1 MATEASPTPASAAY
15 RTGGVQ
21 RPMSRQLSRSS
32 LLRTNSG
39 RASPDIRNGSS
50 HSGRSTGSK
59 QYEGDSS
66 DDEVVPEPKFS
77 ASVKALLEG
86 DAMHVDS
93 SPRYDTNMKRS
104 SVASRDF
111 GLAPATSAR
120 PERHVRVASPHDS
133 SGGSPAPRV
142 VRVGSVRIQSRP
154 ESVYSEGQSYSK
166 DFITPA
172 PRTRSVRITGSR
184 STTRSPLS
192 NSPIHK
198 ATEKELSGDHKEF
211 DLSGDEKPPRMEDE
225 FAPRLGPS
233 SVLRSRHGDEPGM
246 HSSLRVK
253 RVGRLTGSFLNGPA
267 RRGVL
272 RRQSEE
278 ISEHPEADSQSPERP
293 ERNPSHNPRE
303 ENGSASRLSR
313 VASSSKLSW
322 IDSDPRILE
331 KPAPA
336 SAKPNIDAP
345 FSGPP
350 SPRSYR
356 TKSTPGTS
364 SEGSLKSESAKEQ
377 PQYRVPPPVLPSAQD
392 QENDP
397 PPTFKRV
404 KSSGLSLLDKPEK
417 YAVIYDDDKKEQE
430 QEPPATNSPRKPLTS
445 RSNNT
450 PRRPA
455 PPPPKMSVLE
465 TATGTG
471 GAATTA
477 SQSRKK
483 RSQVVINHKAFT
495 RMDCVGRGGTSR
507 VYRVMA
513 ENYKIFALKR
523 VNLEDVD
530 RVTLAGYKGEIDL
543 LKKLENVERV
553 VRLFDWEIN
562 SDKHTLSI
570 LMEIGE
576 SDLDRILT
584 YRLNAEDAVFDPS
597 FTRYY
602 WKEMLECVQAVHNF
616 NIVHS
621 DLKPANFLLVQG
633 RLKLID
639 FGIANA
645 IQDDTVNVHREQQVG
660 TPNYMSPEAL
670 IDSNAAL
677 GLPASVGKMMKLGK
691 PSDVWSLGC
700 ILYKMVYGQPPF
712 ARIAKYYE
720 RIMSIPNPKV
730 AIEFPQ
736 FAIGGVTVPFGLM
749 RTMKRCL
756 QRDPSLRPTMDE
768 LLSERDPFLY
778 PDSQLE
784 GTVPVTQEMISRIL
798 TNVVHH
804 CRVRGVPKDEE
815 LAAWPAG
822 FFAKIKA
829 AVDEDQNDH
838 ITELNNTR
846 PKQPFFFLKPSS
858 SILLPG
864 HGPVLRPK
872 GVNMHYEV
880 ELGLVIGK
888 TVRDLDPE
896 DHKTALDSIA
906 NYVLAIDM
914 TARNVQDEAKKKGLP
929 WSIAKGFDT
938 FCPISE
944 LIPKSAIPDP
954 HNAFLRLSVGDAVRQ
969 ADSTNLMLYQ
979 IPRQLADISRV
990 MTLEAGDLVLT
1001 GTPKGVGQ
1009 VQAGDV
1015 MRAEIEVDGKK
1026 IEGIEVEVK
1035 DRLEGRYEFKET

>member
-1 MATEASPTPASAAY
+1 MATEASPTPASSAY
-15 RTGGVQ
+15 RTSGVQ
-21 RPMSRQLSRSS
+21 RPISRHLSRSS
-32 LLRTNSG
+32 LLRPNSG
-39 RASPDIRNGSS
+39 RASPAIRNELLR
-50 HSGRSTGSK
+50 SGRSSAA
-59 QYEGDSS
+59 QNYNGDSS

-77 ASVKALLEG
+77 ASVKALLES
-86 DAMHVDS
+86 DAMNMDS
-93 SPRYDTNMKRS
+93 SPRHESSLKRS
-104 SVASRDF
+104 SIATRDF
-111 GLAPATSAR
+111 QHPPATSVR

-142 VRVGSVRIQSRP
+142 VRVGSVKLQPRP
-154 ESVYSEGQSYSK
+154 ESVSSESQSYSK

-192 NSPIHK
+192 NSPSHK
-198 ATEKELSGDHKEF
+198 PTDMELSSGPKGSDI
-211 DLSGDEKPPRMEDE
+211 SGDEKRPRMDDE
-225 FAPRLGPS
+225 FAPRMGTS
-233 SVLRSRHGDEPGM
+233 SVLRSRNAEEPGLQ
-246 HSSLRVK
+246 SSLRVK

-278 ISEHPEADSQSPERP
+278 INEQNEGDDPSPER
-293 ERNPSHNPRE
+293 RSKQPSPLQSRE
-303 ENGSASRLSR
+303 ENGASGRLSR
-313 VASSSKLSW
+313 AASSPRLSW

-336 SAKPNIDAP
+336 VPKPIIEIP

-356 TKSTPGTS
+356 SRSTPGTA
-364 SEGSLKSESAKEQ
+364 SEGSLQSEGVKEQ

-397 PPTFKRV
+397 PPTFKRA

-417 YAVIYDDDKKEQE
+417 FSVIYDDDKKEHE
-430 QEPPATNSPRKPLTS
+430 QQPATASPRKPLTS

-465 TATGTG
+465 TATATG

-477 SQSRKK
+477 SHSRKK
-483 RSQVVINHKAFT
+483 KSQVVINHKAFT
-495 RMDCVGRGGTSR
+495 RMDCIGRGGTSR
-507 VYRVMA
+507 VYRIMA

-530 RVTLAGYKGEIDL
+530 RLTLAGYKGEIDL

-562 SDKHTLSI
+562 TEKHTLSV

-576 SDLDRILT
+576 SDLEKILT

-602 WKEMLECVQAVHNF
+602 WKEMLECVQAVHKF

-670 IDSNAAL
+670 IDSNATL

-720 RIMSIPNPKV
+720 RLMAIPNPKV

-756 QRDPSLRPTMDE
+756 QRDQTLRPSIDE

-778 PDSQLE
+778 PEAQLE

-798 TNVVHH
+798 TNVVNH
-804 CRVRGVPKDEE
+804 CRVRGIPKEEE

-829 AVDEDQNDH
+829 AVDE
-838 ITELNNTR
+838 E
-846 PKQPFFFLKPSS
+846 
-858 SILLPG
+858 
-864 HGPVLRPK
+864 
-872 GVNMHYEV
+872 
-880 ELGLVIGK
+880 
-888 TVRDLDPE
+888 
-896 DHKTALDSIA
+896 HK
-906 NYVLAIDM
+906 
-914 TARNVQDEAKKKGLP
+914 
-929 WSIAKGFDT
+929 
-938 FCPISE
+938 
-944 LIPKSAIPDP
+944 
-954 HNAFLRLSVGDAVRQ
+954 
-969 ADSTNLMLYQ
+969 
-979 IPRQLADISRV
+979 
-990 MTLEAGDLVLT
+990 
-1001 GTPKGVGQ
+1001 
-1009 VQAGDV
+1009 
-1015 MRAEIEVDGKK
+1015 
-1026 IEGIEVEVK
+1026 
-1035 DRLEGRYEFKET
+1035 